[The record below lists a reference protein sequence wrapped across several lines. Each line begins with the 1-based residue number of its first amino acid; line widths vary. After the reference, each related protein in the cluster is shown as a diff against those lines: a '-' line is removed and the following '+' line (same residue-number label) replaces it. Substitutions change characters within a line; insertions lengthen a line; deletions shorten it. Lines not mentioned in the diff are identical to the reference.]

1 MLLFL
6 ACCAL
11 FELQI
16 CPSIDGALNTTR
28 CIIYHKKQDIRSSF
42 DAILFIVYVTHF
54 LLSLFIAC
62 SVKTCPINSNC
73 LNVNPSVCRCK
84 IGYVPVGNECVS
96 GDYYTE
102 VDNVKLNK
110 TWNDVLLTVTSAK
123 YILIASDFESALLA
137 LLKNLYGDGVL
148 GVQVIYMKKGSVSIT
163 FIIVT
168 KNSTIIPD
176 AATTIKDAI
185 QNKSLE
191 AYFTSV
197 PVALGNMPF

>member
-1 MLLFL
+1 ML
-6 ACCAL
+6 
-11 FELQI
+11 
-16 CPSIDGALNTTR
+16 
-28 CIIYHKKQDIRSSF
+28 
-42 DAILFIVYVTHF
+42 YVTHF
-54 LLSLFIAC
+54 FLSLFIAC

-73 LNVNPSVCRCK
+73 LNSNPSICRCK
-84 IGYVPVGNECVS
+84 IGYVPVGNDCVS

-110 TWNDVLLTVTSAK
+110 TWNDVLLNVTSVK
-123 YILIASDFESALLA
+123 YILIASDFEAVVLA
-137 LLKNLYGDGVL
+137 LLKNSHGDGVL
-148 GVQVIYMKKGSVSIT
+148 GVQVIDMKKGSIIIT

-176 AATTIKDAI
+176 AAATIKESI

-197 PVALGNMPF
+197 PVSLGNMHF